1 MCASQPQNTTNQAE
15 PATSNAPVSPGL
27 YYVPKMAAVTDRLTV
42 RHYGRMADVKVY
54 ANLVTVKQHHRALPT
69 EYLLAGE
76 TPRIKSCSG
85 RTGRPIIR
93 FSKKSRN
100 NMQRRFAM
108 IRETF
113 AGGNFITLTYPG
125 EFTFTPEQVKTHLA
139 TFRKRVERRFPDL
152 GAGWKLELKTRL
164 SGVSEGVLVP
174 HFHML
179 LTPTGASLP
188 EMIVW
193 VSEAWNEIVAPG
205 DAAHLAAGT
214 NVRTIV
220 SERHA
225 QNYLN
230 KYVTKTDE
238 FECNNFQTFEN
249 CNIGWGRRWGF
260 FGALDMSPIFE
271 WKLTPAEF
279 VDFKRMTVRWLKS
292 RGSRYARRL
301 AAQSRWTGFSV
312 FGLGDKSNAARA
324 PGQPVT
330 AIRMILSVE
339 RAGGYAC

>member
-1 MCASQPQNTTNQAE
+1 MP
-15 PATSNAPVSPGL
+15 
-27 YYVPKMAAVTDRLTV
+27 AVTDRLTI

-54 ANLVTVKQHHRALPT
+54 ANLVTVKQHHRRLPT
-69 EYLLAGE
+69 EYRLAGE
-76 TPRIKSCSG
+76 PDRLRNRSG
-85 RTGRPIIR
+85 RTSRPIIR
-93 FSKKSRN
+93 FTKKSRN

-108 IRETF
+108 IRDTF

-125 EFTFTPEQVKTHLA
+125 EFTFTPRQVKNHLRA
-139 TFRKRVERRFPDL
+139 FRNRVERRFDDA

-174 HFHML
+174 HFHMML
-179 LTPTGASLP
+179 KPTGTPLDQ
-188 EMIVW
+188 MILW
-193 VSEAWNEIVAPG
+193 ISQAWNDIVAPG

-230 KYVTKTDE
+230 KYIAKEDE
-238 FECNNFQTFEN
+238 FDCNKNQTFEN
-249 CNIGWGRRWGF
+249 CNTGWGRRWGF
-260 FGALDMSPIFE
+260 FGNLDMSPIFE

-279 VDFKRMTVRWLKS
+279 VEFKRMTVRWLKA
-292 RGSRYARRL
+292 RGSKYAQRL
-301 AAQSRWTGFSV
+301 AGQSRWVGFSL
-312 FGLGDKSNAARA
+312 FGLGDRSNPARA

-330 AIRMILSVE
+330 AIRMILSCE
-339 RAGGYAC
+339 RAGA

>member
-1 MCASQPQNTTNQAE
+1 MN
-15 PATSNAPVSPGL
+15 ATDDAPVSPGL
-27 YYVPKMAAVTDRLTV
+27 YYVPKVAAVTDRLTI

-69 EYLLAGE
+69 EYLLSGE
-76 TPRIKSCSG
+76 TPRIKNRSG
-85 RTGRPIIR
+85 RSGRPIIR
-93 FSKKSRN
+93 FSKSSRN
-100 NMQRRFAM
+100 NMQRKFAM

-113 AGGNFITLTYPG
+113 AGGNFVTLTYPG
-125 EFTFTPEQVKTHLA
+125 EFTFTPEQVKSHLKA
-139 TFRKRVERRFPDL
+139 FRKRVERRFEGI

-164 SGVSEGVLVP
+164 SGVSEGQLVP

-179 LTPTGASLP
+179 LTPTGVSLP

-230 KYVTKTDE
+230 KYVTKADE
-238 FECNNFQTFEN
+238 FDCNKNETFEN

-260 FGALDMSPIFE
+260 FGNLDMSPVFE
-271 WKLTPAEF
+271 WKFTPQEF
-279 VDFKRMTVRWLKS
+279 VEFKRMTVRWLKA
-292 RGSRYARRL
+292 RGSKYAQRL
-301 AAQSRWTGFSV
+301 AGQSRWVGFSL
-312 FGLGDKSNAARA
+312 FGLGDQSDPTRQ
-324 PGQPVT
+324 PGQLIT
-330 AIRMILSVE
+330 SIRMILSCEQAV
-339 RAGGYAC
+339 A